1 MRHIFTTLMLIGMLS
16 AHWPAV
22 AFEHSG
28 VVSSPTEG
36 SAEPEPSTGP
46 YNPSASDED

>member
-1 MRHIFTTLMLIGMLS
+1 MHHIFVNLILIGMLS

-22 AFEHSG
+22 AFEHSS

-36 SAEPEPSTGP
+36 SSEPEPSTGP
-46 YNPSASDED
+46 YNPSPSDED